1 MSKLTRFPHGIMA
14 TPVVGAGNNFT
25 TGNVFFVDDS
35 GSNSNDGQ
43 SPDHPFKTLDYAIGR
58 CTASQGDTIYVM
70 PGHAETA
77 TASMIVCDVIG
88 ISIIGL
94 GYGRMRPA
102 FTGHASAVD
111 IFSVTAASTHIENVR
126 IIGAASGTT
135 ALINIAASDVVIKN
149 CVLEHGAVPLTAVTV
164 ASGDRW
170 VIDGCKFVGTAANPD
185 YCVDIEAHCADWI
198 IQNCVADYVASAGL
212 DLAFVRS
219 NVDAQPG
226 GMILN
231 NFILGCDTLFVDI
244 NSSANAGGDGLVANN
259 FIGMGAAVT
268 SIEDIMDLGGWMSVG
283 NLATD
288 AATAAGATVPIT
300 TSS

>member
-1 MSKLTRFPHGIMA
+1 MSTLTRFPHGILA
-14 TPVVGAGNNFT
+14 TPIVGAGPMPV

-35 GSNSNDGQ
+35 GSDSNSGK
-43 SPDHPFKTLDYAIGR
+43 SPDQPFKTLDYAIGR

-77 TASMIVCDVIG
+77 STQITCDVAG

-102 FTGHASAVD
+102 ITAHASAVD
-111 IFSVTAASTHIENVR
+111 CFNVTGASTHIENLR
-126 IIGAASGTT
+126 IVSAASGTT
-135 ALINIAASDVVIKN
+135 ALMNIAASDVVVKN
-149 CVLEHGAVPLTAVTV
+149 CVFEQGAVPLTCITV
-164 ASGDRW
+164 ASGSRW
-170 VIDGCKFVGTAANPD
+170 VFDGCRFVGTAANPD
-185 YCVDIEAHCADWI
+185 YVFDLEAHCADWI
-198 IQNCVADYVASAGL
+198 IQNCTASYVASAGL

-231 NFILGCDTLFVDI
+231 NYVLGCDTLFVDI
-244 NSSANAGGDGLVANN
+244 NSSDNAQGDGLVANN

-288 AATAAGATVPIT
+288 LATVAGATVPIV